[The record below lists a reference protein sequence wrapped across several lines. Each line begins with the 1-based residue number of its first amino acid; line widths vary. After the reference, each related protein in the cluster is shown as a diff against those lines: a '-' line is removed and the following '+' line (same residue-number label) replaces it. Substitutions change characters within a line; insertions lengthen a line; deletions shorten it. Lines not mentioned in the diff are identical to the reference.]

1 MANIIDDYS
10 KDLSKNQ
17 KECDH
22 IKGGDCRRNILKLA
36 REVFVIEA
44 ESITNLIER
53 LGKPFE
59 EAIDMLYNC
68 KGRVIVTG
76 MGKSGLVGKK
86 IAATFTSTGTP
97 SYFLHPAESTHGD
110 SGVITREDIVLAI
123 SNSGETSELLQL
135 LPLIKRF
142 GVKMIAMTGKLN
154 STLAQKSDVTLDI
167 SVEKEACPLNLAPT
181 ASTTAT
187 LAMGD
192 ALAVCLLEKR
202 GFGAEDFLLFHPSGA
217 LGKGVFWKVED
228 LMVKGEN
235 LPVVAMETKF
245 QDAIQVITDKK
256 LGVTV
261 VVDEAGALKG
271 LLTDGDIRRA
281 LQKHTE
287 ISGLKVKDVMTMGAK
302 TIDKDAF
309 AAQALQIMEKYSI
322 TSLVISDAGGIPEGI
337 LHIHHLLKAGVA

>member
-1 MANIIDDYS
+1 MANIIDT
-10 KDLSKNQ
+10 
-17 KECDH
+17 
-22 IKGGDCRRNILKLA
+22 GNILKLA

-44 ESITNLIER
+44 ESITNLIEK

-76 MGKSGLVGKK
+76 MGKSGLIGKK
-86 IAATFTSTGTP
+86 IAATFSSTGTP

-110 SGVITREDIVLAI
+110 SGVITRDDIVLAI

-135 LPLIKRF
+135 LPLIQRF
-142 GVKMIAMTGKLN
+142 GVKMISLTGKLN
-154 STLAQKSDVTLDI
+154 STLAQRSDVALDI

-202 GFGAEDFLLFHPSGA
+202 GFSAEDFLLFHPSGA

-228 LMVKGEN
+228 LMVKGED
-235 LPVVAMETKF
+235 LPVVNMENKF

-256 LGVTV
+256 LGVAV
-261 VVDEAGALKG
+261 VVDEKGMLKG

-287 ISGLKVKDVMTMGAK
+287 ISGLKVKDVMTIGAK
-302 TIDKDAF
+302 TIAKDAF

-322 TSLVISDAGGIPEGI
+322 TSLVIAKPDGTPEGI